1 MGKSKFDSV
10 VYALLMEEIDNLKNG
25 GGLVTKEWFINTLG
39 IEMDNNNVAIDYKVD
54 KFSDLA
60 AITGLVA
67 GNVAEVAIT
76 ENGQWWNIIKT
87 TRLKG
92 IYAYNGTEWIRPNLT
107 QTPSYDELLNG
118 DTIETT
124 EKRSWSPKTLY
135 NFIVTNAI
143 NDILESTTSLY
154 SSSKIEELNNITLGL
169 LVRKAEINDEEISSG
184 MTYSSSKLEN
194 DKILISN
201 EFDEKL
207 NLKVNK
213 TTTVN
218 GKALSS
224 NITLTKSDV
233 GLGLVEN
240 IADAEK
246 DVYSCV
252 KVTALD
258 TKSVNS
264 PPLFYVQKGIGS
276 YLETKFNSFIEL
288 TYPGL
293 GTLSQVE
300 TKVHW
305 SDTSGGYPMQI
316 ATNIVG
322 MFWRMGVDAGTWG
335 GWNRFITDYWN
346 VDYVVSTWRNTFEWR
361 RVYKSGWIEQG
372 GYVTIK
378 SDNWTT
384 VTLPVTMVDAAY
396 SITLS
401 VRADS
406 GAGNS
411 GSDTCYFGNP
421 TTTGFNLASD
431 YSGNSYKNG
440 IRWEVKGFKA

>member
-54 KFSDLA
+54 KFSELA
-60 AITGLVA
+60 ALTGLVA
-67 GNVAEVAIT
+67 GNVAEVATT

-124 EKRSWSPKTLY
+124 EKRSWSPKVLY

-154 SSSKIEELNNITLGL
+154 SSSKIEELNNVTLGL
-169 LVRKAEINDEEISSG
+169 LIRKAEINDEEISSG

-194 DKILISN
+194 DKTLINN
-201 EFDEKL
+201 EIA
-207 NLKVNK
+207 LKVNK

-218 GKALSS
+218 NKALSS
-224 NITLTKSDV
+224 NITITKADV
-233 GLGLVEN
+233 GLSLVQN
-240 IADAEK
+240 IADADK

-264 PPLFYVQKGIGS
+264 TPLFYIQKGIGS
-276 YLETKFNSFIEL
+276 YLETKFNSFLEL
-288 TYPGL
+288 TYPSV
-293 GTLSQVE
+293 GTLSQLE

-305 SDTSGGYPMQI
+305 NDTTGGYPMQI
-316 ATNIVG
+316 ATNIMG
-322 MFWRMGVDAGTWG
+322 MFWRMGIDAGTWG
-335 GWNRFITDYWN
+335 GWNRFVTDYWN
-346 VDYVVSTWRNTFEWR
+346 VDYVVATWRSVSEWR

-378 SDNWTT
+378 SDSSTT
-384 VTLPVTMVDAAY
+384 VTLPIAMVDSYY
-396 SITLS
+396 SISLT
-401 VRADS
+401 VRMDTNVGS
-406 GAGNS
+406 G
-411 GSDTCYFGNP
+411 GSDVCYFGNP
-421 TTTGFNLASD
+421 TTTGFTLSSD
-431 YSGNSYKNG
+431 YSSNSYKAG